1 MDDHAHRWIALKGVL
16 ALGGT
21 VGIGLLARRMAL
33 PIVGDSTPAVAP
45 TSLGLLLGL
54 SALGLVLWI
63 ACFGLEWW
71 FVRRK
76 SLFSRLNSLV
86 LVFIGLVYVI
96 YGFLLIPFLQE
107 AAISQWGQ
115 ATPATVTEKRTA
127 LRYDSDTGI
136 THTDYFL
143 RYRYT
148 LPQRP
153 APYDGQSG
161 VKKSYF
167 DRTTEDDT
175 ITIYYWPWLPAWS
188 ELEAAQSAQAR
199 FPFLLT
205 ASFTL
210 IGWTVAV
217 GIVVL
222 VLGPI

>member
-1 MDDHAHRWIALKGVL
+1 MDDYANRWIALNGVL
-16 ALGGT
+16 ALGFT

-33 PIVGDSTPAVAP
+33 AIVGDSTPTTAP
-45 TSLGLLLGL
+45 SSLGLLLGL
-54 SALGLVLWI
+54 SALGVGLWI

-71 FVRRK
+71 FVRQK
-76 SLFSRLNSLV
+76 SLFSRLNSLILV
-86 LVFIGLVYVI
+86 LIGLIYVI

-115 ATPATVTEKRTA
+115 RATATVTDKPTA

-153 APYDGQSG
+153 EPYDGRAG

-167 DRTTEDDT
+167 DRIPQGEE
-175 ITIYYWPWLPAWS
+175 ITIDYWPWLPSWS
-188 ELEAAQSAQAR
+188 VLEAAQSAR
-199 FPFLLT
+199 SRLPFLLT
-205 ASFTL
+205 AILTL

-217 GIVVL
+217 GMVVL
-222 VLGPI
+222 TMGPI